1 MTGNEW
7 SCAAEQL
14 KVEKHMQNLVKVREL
29 PENFCFSEDFL
40 WFKRRAYTGWSELTG
55 ISTRD
60 KDLIRVLVSRAEIDL
75 AAIQV
80 EYERLFKKPLLQVIR
95 DECKGAYRDA
105 LTSIV
110 KGNRSH
116 SYMN

>member
-1 MTGNEW
+1 LSSISLYSNFPGF
-7 SCAAEQL
+7 QL
-14 KVEKHMQNLVKVREL
+14 QTY
-29 PENFCFSEDFL
+29 SEPKIHL
-40 WFKRRAYTGWSELTG
+40 LGPKRSPLQG